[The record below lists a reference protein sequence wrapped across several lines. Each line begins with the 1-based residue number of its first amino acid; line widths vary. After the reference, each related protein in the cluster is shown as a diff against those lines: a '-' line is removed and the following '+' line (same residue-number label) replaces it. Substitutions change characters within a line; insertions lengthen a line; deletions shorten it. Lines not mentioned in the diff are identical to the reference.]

1 MKLTMLKSKLHRV
14 SVTHAELDYEG
25 SCAID
30 PELMDAA
37 GILPFEQ
44 LHIYNITN
52 GERFTTYAI
61 AAARG
66 SGTIGVNGA
75 AAHKA
80 GPGHL
85 LIVCTYAE
93 LEVKEAERF
102 QPTLVYVDA
111 DNRITHT
118 SHGRLAAVS

>member
-1 MKLTMLKSKLHRV
+1 MKLTMLKSKIHRV

-30 PELMDAA
+30 QNLMDKAN
-37 GILPFEQ
+37 ILPFEM
-44 LHIYNITN
+44 LHIYNVAN

-61 AAARG
+61 TAPRD

-80 GPGHL
+80 SPGDL
-85 LIVCTYAE
+85 LIICTYAE
-93 LEVKEAERF
+93 LQAAEAEHF
-102 QPTLVYVDA
+102 NPALVYVDA
-111 DNRITHT
+111 DNSITHT
-118 SHGRLAAVS
+118 SHGHLAAA

>member
-14 SVTHAELDYEG
+14 TVTHAELDYEG

-30 PELMDAA
+30 QDLLDAA
-37 GILPFEQ
+37 NILPFEQ
-44 LHIYNITN
+44 LHIYNVAN

-61 AAARG
+61 SAPRG

-80 GPGHL
+80 SPGHL
-85 LIVCTYAE
+85 LILCTYAE
-93 LEVKEAERF
+93 MEKAEAEHF
-102 QPTLVYVDA
+102 APMLVYVDA
-111 DNRITHT
+111 NNVITHT
-118 SHGRLAAVS
+118 SHGHLAAV

>member
-1 MKLTMLKSKLHRV
+1 MKLTMLKSKIHRV

-30 PELMDAA
+30 QNLMDKAN
-37 GILPFEQ
+37 ILPFEM
-44 LHIYNITN
+44 LHIYNVAN

-61 AAARG
+61 TAPRD

-80 GPGHL
+80 SPGDL
-85 LIVCTYAE
+85 LIICTYAE
-93 LEVKEAERF
+93 LQAAEAEHF
-102 QPTLVYVDA
+102 NPALVYVDE
-111 DNRITHT
+111 DNSITHT
-118 SHGRLAAVS
+118 SHGHLAAA